1 MNMKNK
7 HWKTIGAVLTA
18 VSLITAGC
26 SEASSGTTDES
37 VPVVKTWKVTSTQT
51 GVIASGKI
59 TAAEEIQVVSKVSG
73 KAAAVNANEGSM
85 VKQGD
90 VLVTLEAS
98 EYQQQIVQAQA
109 AIAGAQAKLRDTKA
123 GARNEQLQQL
133 ASTVEQAKASLK
145 VAESTYNRMKALF
158 DSGALS
164 AAELEK
170 TTLDLEKARTTL
182 DQMQAQ
188 YDLAKAGPTS
198 DTVAALQAEVS
209 RLNSSLELAKTNYDN
224 TIVRA
229 PITGIVAKRNVD
241 PGEMAAAGSPLLVLV
256 KMDEVKVEASV
267 PQEQINNVKVG
278 STVDVKVSSLGG
290 KVLKGNV
297 EFVSPI
303 SDANSSSF
311 PVKVRVPN
319 QDGQLRAG
327 MVAEVML
334 QGQAEQGTKVP
345 STAVLQKDGKQ
356 YIYTVDKDVIHQVE
370 VTVSG
375 TSGDW
380 ATVAAGVNDNDQVVL
395 NPTDKLAEGTK
406 VIAN

>member
-1 MNMKNK
+1 MKNK

-37 VPVVKTWKVTSTQT
+37 VRVVKTWKVTSTQT

-73 KAAAVNANEGSM
+73 KAAAVNANEGSV

-356 YIYTVDKDVIHQVE
+356 YIYTVDKDVVHQVE

-375 TSGDW
+375 TNGDW

>member
-1 MNMKNK
+1 MKNK

-37 VPVVKTWKVTSTQT
+37 VPVVKTWKVTATQT

-73 KAAAVNANEGSM
+73 KAAAVNANEGSV

-356 YIYTVDKDVIHQVE
+356 YIYTVDNDVVHQVE

-375 TSGDW
+375 TNGDW

>member
-1 MNMKNK
+1 MKMKNK

-26 SEASSGTTDES
+26 SDSSTATTDES
-37 VPVVKTWKVTSTQT
+37 MPVVKTWKVASSQS

-59 TAAEEIQVVSKVSG
+59 AASEEIQVVSKVSG
-73 KAAAVNANEGSM
+73 KAATVTVNEGSV
-85 VKQGD
+85 VKQGQ
-90 VLVTLEAS
+90 VLVTLEAAD
-98 EYQQQIVQAQA
+98 YQQQIAQAQA

-145 VAESTYNRMKALF
+145 VAESNYNRMKALF

-170 TTLDLEKARTTL
+170 NTLDLEKARTGL
-182 DQMQAQ
+182 DQVQAQ

-209 RLNSSLELAKTNYDN
+209 RLNSSLELAKSSYDN

-229 PITGIVAKRNVD
+229 PISGIVAKRNLD
-241 PGEMAAAGSPLLVLV
+241 PGEMAGAGSPLLVLV

-278 STVDVKVSSLGG
+278 SSVDVKVSSLGG

-311 PVKVRVPN
+311 PVKIRVPN
-319 QDGQLRAG
+319 QDGTLRAG

-334 QGQAEQGTKVP
+334 QGQVEQGTKVP
-345 STAVLQKDGKQ
+345 TAAVLEKDGKQ
-356 YIYTVDKDVIHQVE
+356 YIYTVDKDVVHQVE
-370 VTVSG
+370 VTVSNA
-375 TSGDW
+375 SGDW
-380 ATVAAGVNDNDQVVL
+380 TTVTAGVNDNDQVVL

>member
-1 MNMKNK
+1 MKNK

-26 SEASSGTTDES
+26 SESASGTNEETL
-37 VPVVKTWKVTSTQT
+37 PVVKTWKVASTQA

-59 TAAEEIQVVSKVSG
+59 AASEEIQVVSKVSG
-73 KAAAVNANEGSM
+73 KAATVNVNEGSV

-98 EYQQQIVQAQA
+98 DYQQQIAQAQA

-164 AAELEK
+164 QAELEK
-170 TTLDLEKARTTL
+170 TSLDLEKARTGL
-182 DQMQAQ
+182 EQAQAQ
-188 YDLAKAGPTS
+188 YNLAKAGPTS

-209 RLNSSLELAKTNYDN
+209 RLNSSLELAKSSYDN

-229 PITGIVAKRNVD
+229 PISGIVAKRNID

-278 STVDVKVSSLGG
+278 STVDVKVDSLGG
-290 KVLKGNV
+290 KVLQGTV

-311 PVKVRVPN
+311 PIKVKMPN
-319 QDGQLRAG
+319 KDGLLRAG

-345 STAVLQKDGKQ
+345 TAALQQKDNKQ
-356 YIYTVDKDVIHQVE
+356 YIYKVDNDVVHQVE
-370 VTVSG
+370 VTVSN

-380 ATVAAGVNDNDQVVL
+380 ATVTAGVNENDQVVL

>member
-1 MNMKNK
+1 MKNK

-51 GVIASGKI
+51 GAIASGKI

-73 KAAAVNANEGSM
+73 KAAAVNANEGSV

-356 YIYTVDKDVIHQVE
+356 YIYTVDNDVVHQVE

-375 TSGDW
+375 TNGDW

>member
-1 MNMKNK
+1 MKNK

-73 KAAAVNANEGSM
+73 KAAAVNANEGSV

-356 YIYTVDKDVIHQVE
+356 YIYTVDKDVVHQVE

-375 TSGDW
+375 TNGDW

>member
-1 MNMKNK
+1 MKNK

-73 KAAAVNANEGSM
+73 KAAAVNANEGSV

-356 YIYTVDKDVIHQVE
+356 YIYTVDNDVVHQVE

-375 TSGDW
+375 TNGDW

>member
-1 MNMKNK
+1 MKNK